1 MTTNH
6 TPATT
11 PEAIKAL
18 LNEKLDGKL
27 LVRKEI
33 RRLPELMDPG
43 EALITA
49 CSGIYEGHNGLLA
62 LTDRRILFV
71 DEGVVRSRLEEFH
84 YSRISSAQR
93 HSKLMSAS
101 VTFITSGN
109 KATIKDIPSKD
120 RADEIVSYVSRRI
133 TGDTERPTAPQGAP
147 SASAEETTESGGD
160 PLATIKQLTQ
170 LRDAGALSDT
180 EFEAKK
186 AELLGRI

>member
-1 MTTNH
+1 MTTND

-11 PEAIKAL
+11 AEAIKAL

-49 CSGIYEGHNGLLA
+49 CSGTYEGRSGLLA

-109 KATIKDIPSKD
+109 KATIKDILSKD

-133 TGDTERPTAPQGAP
+133 TGDAERPIAP
-147 SASAEETTESGGD
+147 ETTSAAPNDAADTDDD
-160 PLATIKQLTQ
+160 PLATIKRLAE
-170 LRDAGALSDT
+170 LRDAGALSEA

-186 AELLGRI
+186 AELLNRI

>member
-1 MTTNH
+1 MTTND

-11 PEAIKAL
+11 SEAIKTL

-49 CSGIYEGHNGLLA
+49 CSGTYESRNGLLA
-62 LTDRRILFV
+62 VTDRRVLFV

-84 YSRISSAQR
+84 YCRISSAQR

-109 KATIKDIPSKD
+109 KATIKDILSKD
-120 RADEIVSYVSRRI
+120 RAEEIVSYVSRRI
-133 TGDTERPTAPQGAP
+133 TGDIERPTVPEP
-147 SASAEETTESGGD
+147 TSAAANGTADKGD
-160 PLATIKQLTQ
+160 NPLATIKRLAE
-170 LRDAGALSDT
+170 LRDAGVLSDA

-186 AELLGRI
+186 AEVLGRI

>member
-1 MTTNH
+1 M
-6 TPATT
+6 T
-11 PEAIKAL
+11 PEGIKAL

-49 CSGIYEGHNGLLA
+49 CSGTYEGRSGLLA

-71 DEGVVRSRLEEFH
+71 DEGMVRSRLEEFH
-84 YSRISSAQR
+84 YGRISSAQR
-93 HSKLMSAS
+93 HSKMMSAS

-109 KATIKDIPSKD
+109 KATIKDILSKD
-120 RADEIVSYVSRRI
+120 RAEEIVSYVSRRI
-133 TGDTERPTAPQGAP
+133 TGDVDRPTAPEPATAAP
-147 SASAEETTESGGD
+147 DDAANADDD
-160 PLATIKQLTQ
+160 PLATIKRLAE
-170 LRDAGALSDT
+170 LRDAGVLSEA

-186 AELLGRI
+186 VVLLKRI

>member
-1 MTTNH
+1 MTTNA

-11 PEAIKAL
+11 PEAIRAL

-49 CSGIYEGHNGLLA
+49 CSGTYEGRSGLLA

-71 DEGVVRSRLEEFH
+71 DEGMVRSRLEEFH

-109 KATIKDIPSKD
+109 KATIKDILSKD
-120 RADEIVSYVSRRI
+120 RAEEIVSYVSRRI
-133 TGDTERPTAPQGAP
+133 TGDAERPTAPEPTSAAP
-147 SASAEETTESGGD
+147 DDAVNTDDD
-160 PLATIKQLTQ
+160 PLATIKRLSE
-170 LRDAGALSDT
+170 LRDAGALSEA

-186 AELLGRI
+186 TELLNRI

>member
-1 MTTNH
+1 MTTND

-18 LNEKLDGKL
+18 LREKLDGKL

-43 EALITA
+43 EALTTA
-49 CSGIYEGHNGLLA
+49 CSGTYEGRNGLLA
-62 LTDRRILFV
+62 VTDRRILFV

-93 HSKLMSAS
+93 HTKLMSAS

-109 KATIKDIPSKD
+109 KATIKDILSKD
-120 RADEIVSYVSRRI
+120 RAEEIVSYVSRRI
-133 TGDTERPTAPQGAP
+133 TGDTECASAPQAAP
-147 SASAEETTESGGD
+147 ASGEATDASDD
-160 PLATIKQLTQ
+160 PLATIKQLAD
-170 LRDAGALSDT
+170 LRDAGALSDA